1 MGKQTVE
8 DWSIGKGLLPGRDT
22 LGPLLLMGLTPIV
35 SIVFFHVCAY
45 MNGDFV
51 AFAGICYETGSVLKV
66 LQSIWPDPF
75 DVEVWKMILSF
86 MSFEL
91 ALMKLVPGKRFE
103 ASITPTGHVPVYTA
117 NGMACYLITLATLL
131 LLAFLD
137 LFDPAVVY
145 DKFGNIL
152 ASMNVFAWGF
162 CTMLLVKGY
171 VAPSSTDHGTT
182 GNLVQDFY
190 WVGATRT
197 CARRLRFPVFLQT
210 RDSHF
215 CCCCFYWCRAW
226 SCIHVSLDGMSR
238 CSPTAVVYV
247 TSVSASIDLSSIR
260 ARPSDTFCVAYQ

>member
-91 ALMKLVPGKRFE
+91 ALMKVVPGKRFE

-215 CCCCFYWCRAW
+215 CCCCCFYWCRVW
-226 SCIHVSLDGMSR
+226 SCIPVS
-238 CSPTAVVYV
+238 
-247 TSVSASIDLSSIR
+247 
-260 ARPSDTFCVAYQ
+260 